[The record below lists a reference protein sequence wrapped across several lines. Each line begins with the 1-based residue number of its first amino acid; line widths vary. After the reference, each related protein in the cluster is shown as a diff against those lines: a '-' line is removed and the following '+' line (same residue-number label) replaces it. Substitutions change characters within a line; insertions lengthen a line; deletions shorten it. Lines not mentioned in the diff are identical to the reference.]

1 MTQKLNFIRAERPTT
16 FSTTMKLD
24 LRTLATL
31 SLFWEKQGEPTR
43 SAAELLRLSVETFR
57 DVVTKQDPTVE
68 VLTTQ
73 DAINVV
79 KATGIADPLASN
91 RRNRCNLTKQLSLES
106 SVLSGYQPAQSVT
119 KHSNV
124 STQQVAL
131 AKAQLAQLMADTP
144 GSESLEQAT
153 QRRQQELANACS
165 ELLQVPEAED
175 E

>member
-57 DVVTKQDPTVE
+57 DVVTKQDPSIE

-79 KATGIADPLASN
+79 KSTGVVDPLASN

-106 SVLSGYQPAQSVT
+106 SILTGYQPSETLT
-119 KHSNV
+119 KHTSI

-131 AKAQLAQLMADTP
+131 ANVQLSRLMSDSP
-144 GSESLEQAT
+144 DYESLEQAT
-153 QRRQQELANACS
+153 KRREEELSKACS
-165 ELLQVPEAED
+165 ELLQTPEAED